1 MNGCIFVLYNLA
13 LIIACD
19 IKKENMDWLFDALI
33 KITEAT
39 VLAIVV
45 HLLTKFIPAKSRPKE
60 IDFEEFIDNP
70 KKASKW
76 DFLFLLYMLI
86 ILPAIAYPF
95 AILFEKLV
103 LFTENYFSD
112 AQIVLFPPFIT
123 FYSSTLLIVYTLA
136 CKPSDSFLKT
146 ILKNRY
152 NEYQKLIAYKEYE
165 SGINYK
171 KFNNGLFVFLSI
183 ITVGILF
190 LQIKSQAYFYPDRVE
205 FFDFPTWKNV
215 SYNYN
220 DISRIIH
227 TQGFVREAGGVDDH
241 EHYRIYFKDNNHW
254 SSLTWNDLN
263 ADTIN
268 AVKIVSEKTKKIIE
282 EIPGITK

>member
-1 MNGCIFVLYNLA
+1 
-13 LIIACD
+13 
-19 IKKENMDWLFDALI
+19 MDWLFDALI

-39 VLAIVV
+39 ALAVV
-45 HLLTKFIPAKSRPKE
+45 TALLVKFIPAKPKAKE
-60 IDFEEFIDNP
+60 IDFEEFIANP

-76 DFLFLLYMLI
+76 DFLFLLYMLL

-95 AILFEKLV
+95 AIFIEKIV
-103 LFTENYFSD
+103 LFTESHFSD
-112 AQIVLFPPFIT
+112 AVIVLYPPFVT

-136 CKPSDSFLKT
+136 CKPSDFFLKT
-146 ILKNRY
+146 ILKSQY
-152 NEYQKLIAYKEYE
+152 SEYQKAIAYSEYKM
-165 SGINYK
+165 GIDYK
-171 KFNNGLFVFLSI
+171 KFNNGLFVFLSF

-205 FFDFPTWKNV
+205 FFDFPTCKSV
-215 SYNYN
+215 TYNYN
-220 DISRIIH
+220 DVSRIIH
-227 TQGFVREAGGVDDH
+227 TPGFFREAGEVDNH

-263 ADTIN
+263 TDTIN